1 MIFYTHAF
9 VRGEKILCRG
19 YKSNNGSFV
28 RSTIVEN
35 YNPYL
40 YWPSDKKT
48 NWKTLEGKY
57 VDRIDFGSIRE
68 CREFVKQ
75 YEDVNGVEIYG
86 NTDFTYTFI
95 HDQFP
100 GEIQYNP
107 SALKVCYLDIEVEC
121 EDGFPTI
128 EKCDQRVNVITM
140 RFVQGD
146 REKTYTLCLGN
157 AKKMTEDHTVIDYE
171 EEDELLQAFVALWRN
186 EDCDIVTGWNI
197 QFYDIPY
204 LLARIEKVL
213 GEGESKKL
221 SPWETLKTRIVTAMQ
236 KEHTVYD
243 IVGIATMD
251 YFDLYRKFTFVTRE
265 SYKLDHIA
273 SVELG
278 ENKISYDDYSNIQ
291 EFYKKDFAKFV
302 EYNYIDVEL
311 VVKLEKKLR
320 LLELG
325 IALAY
330 NAKVNFND
338 VFSQVRTWDAIIYH
352 YLSDRNIVI
361 PQKNAEEKEEQ
372 FAGGYVKDPQT
383 GMHKWIVSF
392 DLDSLYPHLIMQYN
406 ISPETKHKNPAYSRG
421 SVSPDS
427 ILRMVNGESTKTFVD
442 PHDYL
447 STAKTDDLSI
457 AANGVAFRKDKKGF
471 LASLMESMYE
481 ERKHYKKLML
491 ECKRTLKE
499 KKDALTKQEVEQLN
513 NDISKYHNF
522 QLVRK
527 IQLNSAFGAVGNQYF
542 RYYDLDLA
550 EAITISGQLSIRW
563 IEKHLN
569 DFLNK
574 TCQTTD
580 QDYIIASDT
589 DSVYIC
595 LDKLVD
601 KIYPAGVQ
609 PEEYQKVV
617 KFLDKACKSSLTP
630 FIQKKYEE
638 LAVMMNAYQQKM
650 NMKRESISNKGIW
663 TAKKRYMLNVFM
675 GEDDVLLDKPELK
688 IMGIETTR
696 SSTPQIVRDGLK
708 KAIDILMNADED
720 NLISFV
726 EKFRDE
732 FNKLPAEKIAFPR
745 SCRGMLEYADPN
757 TIYRK
762 STPIHVKGSL
772 LYNHAIK
779 QKKLQKKYPLIK
791 DGEKIKF
798 VYLKVPNTIGD
809 RVVSFLGSIP
819 KELDLE
825 RFIDYN
831 MQFEKSFLEPLTTI
845 TNVIGW
851 NHEKSNTLES
861 LFG

>member
-1 MIFYTHAF
+1 MNFYTHAF
-9 VRGEKILCRG
+9 VRGDKILCRG
-19 YKSNNGSFV
+19 YKTVNGSYV
-28 RSTIVEN
+28 RSTIIDN
-35 YNPYL
+35 YKPYL
-40 YWPSDKKT
+40 YWPSEKKT
-48 NWKTLEGKY
+48 NWKTLEGKS
-57 VDRIDFGSIRE
+57 VDRIDFGSVRE
-68 CREFVKQ
+68 CREFIKE
-75 YEDVNGVEIYG
+75 YEGVSGVEIYG

-100 GEIQYNP
+100 GEVKYDA

-140 RFVQGD
+140 RFVQGTKD
-146 REKTYTLCLGN
+146 KTYTLCLGN
-157 AKKMTEDHTVIDYE
+157 AKKVNENHTVIPYE
-171 EEDELLQAFVALWRN
+171 EEDELLQAFISLWR
-186 EDCDIVTGWNI
+186 DQDIDVVTGWNI

-204 LLARIEKVL
+204 LLARIEKVI
-213 GEGESKKL
+213 GEGESRKL
-221 SPWETLKTRIVTAMQ
+221 SPWETLKTRTVLAMQ

-243 IVGIATMD
+243 LVGIATLD

-291 EFYKKDFAKFV
+291 EFYKKDFSKFV
-302 EYNYIDVEL
+302 EYNYVDVEL
-311 VVKLEKKLR
+311 VVKLESKLR
-320 LLELG
+320 LLELA

-338 VFSQVRTWDAIIYH
+338 VFAQVRTWDAIIYH

-361 PQKNAEEKEEQ
+361 PQKNVEEKEEQ
-372 FAGGYVKDPQT
+372 FAGGHVKEPIV
-383 GMHKWIVSF
+383 GMHEWIVSF

-406 ISPETKHKNPAYSRG
+406 ISPETKYKNPAYRRG
-421 SVSPDS
+421 DISPDS
-427 ILRMVNGESTKTFVD
+427 ILRMIQGDAPRTFVN
-442 PHDYL
+442 PADYL
-447 STAKTDDLSI
+447 AAAKNDQVCV
-457 AANGVAFRKDKKGF
+457 AANGVAFRKDKQGF
-471 LASLMESMYE
+471 LAALMETMYE

-499 KKDALTKQEVEQLN
+499 KKDTLSKQEIEQLN

-542 RYYDLDLA
+542 RYYDLELA

-574 TCQTTD
+574 TCGTVD
-580 QDYIIASDT
+580 HDFIVASDT
-589 DSVYIC
+589 DSVYIR
-595 LDKLVD
+595 LDVLVN
-601 KIYPAGVQ
+601 
-609 PEEYQKVV
+609 KVMNSADVAKTV
-617 KFLDKACKSSLTP
+617 KFLDKACRTTFGK
-630 FIQKKYEE
+630 FIQDKYEE
-638 LAVMMNAYQQKM
+638 LAEMMNAYQQKM
-650 NMKRESISNKGIW
+650 NMKRESIASKGIW
-663 TAKKRYMLNVFM
+663 KAKKRYMLNVYM

-688 IMGIETTR
+688 IMGMETAR
-696 SSTPQIVRDGLK
+696 SSTPQVVREALK
-708 KAIDILMNADED
+708 KSIDIILNGDED
-720 NLISFV
+720 KLISFV
-726 EKFRDE
+726 DKFKAE
-732 FNKLPAEKIAFPR
+732 FIKMPPEKISFPR
-745 SCRGMLEYADPN
+745 SCRGLVDYADPT

-772 LYNHAIK
+772 LYNHAIR
-779 QKKLQKKYPLIK
+779 QKKLTKKYPVIK

-798 VYLKVPNTIGD
+798 VYLKVPNPVGD
-809 RVVSFLGSIP
+809 HVISFLGTIP
-819 KELDLE
+819 KELDID

-831 MQFEKSFLEPLTTI
+831 QQFEKSFLEPLVSITTA
-845 TNVIGW
+845 IGW
-851 NHEKSNTLES
+851 QHEKSNTLES

>member
-9 VRGEKILCRG
+9 VRGERILCRG
-19 YKSNNGSFV
+19 YKKSANGSFV
-28 RSTIVEN
+28 RSTIVEP

-40 YWPSDKKT
+40 FWPSEKKT
-48 NWKTLEGKY
+48 DWTTLEGKY

-75 YEDVNGVEIYG
+75 YEGVSGVEIYG

-100 GEIQYNP
+100 GEIKYVP

-146 REKTYTLCLGN
+146 RDKTYTLCLGN
-157 AKKMTEDHTVIDYE
+157 AKKMNDDHTVIDYDR
-171 EEDELLQAFVALWRN
+171 EDELLEAFLALWRDQ
-186 EDCDIVTGWNI
+186 DCDIVTGWNI

-204 LLARIEKVL
+204 LLARMEKVL
-213 GEGESKKL
+213 GEGTSRKM
-221 SPWETLKTRIVTAMQ
+221 SPWETIKTRIVSAMQ

-278 ENKISYDDYSNIQ
+278 ENKISYEDYANLQ

-361 PQKNAEEKEEQ
+361 PQKNVEEKGEQ
-372 FAGGYVKDPQT
+372 FAGGYVKDPIV

-406 ISPETKHKNPAYSRG
+406 ISPETKHNNPVYSRG
-421 SVSPDS
+421 NISPDG
-427 ILRMVNGESTKTFVD
+427 ILRMIEGKEPKAFID
-442 PHDYL
+442 PAEYL
-447 STAKTDDLSI
+447 SGAMKDNVSV
-457 AANGVAFRKDKKGF
+457 AANGVGFHKNKQGF
-471 LASLMESMYE
+471 LPCLMEKMYE

-491 ECKRTLKE
+491 ECKRSLKE
-499 KKDALTKQEVEQLN
+499 KKDISPEEKEQIN

-569 DFLNK
+569 DYLNK
-574 TCQTTD
+574 TCGTTGE
-580 QDYIIASDT
+580 DYIIASDT

-595 LDKLVD
+595 LDRLVNKVYPNGESD
-601 KIYPAGVQ
+601 HKI
-609 PEEYQKVV
+609 V
-617 KFLDKACKSSLTP
+617 KFLDKACRSNFTP
-630 FIQKKYEE
+630 FIEKKYKE
-638 LAVMMNAYQQKM
+638 LAEMMNAYQQKM
-650 NMKRESISNKGIW
+650 NMKRESIANKGIW
-663 TAKKRYMLNVFM
+663 KAKKRYMLNVFM

-688 IMGIETTR
+688 IMGMETAR
-696 SSTPQIVRDGLK
+696 SSTPHIVREALK
-708 KAIDILMNADED
+708 KSIDIIMNADED
-720 NLISFV
+720 QLISFV
-726 EKFRDE
+726 DKFRAE
-732 FNKLPAEKIAFPR
+732 FNKCSADKIAFPR
-745 SCRGMLEYADPN
+745 SCRGLEEYADPT

-779 QKKLQKKYPLIK
+779 QKKLQKKYSVIK

-798 VYLKVPNTIGD
+798 LYLKVPNPVGD
-809 RVVSFLGSIP
+809 HVISFLGSIP
-819 KELDLE
+819 KELDLQ

-831 MQFEKSFLEPLTTI
+831 QQFEKSFLEPLGSITTA
-845 TNVIGW
+845 IGW
-851 NHEKSNTLES
+851 KHEKSNTLES